1 MTTTAAERATDL
13 ERATWTLDKLRE
25 HFTGDGLLL
34 VSATYGTGATDYFR
48 TTAVTAYQMN
58 TIYTGSQTTWSLTW
72 AMSKVFG
79 YSLRDRNGRMYLAL
93 NGGNYSKPDQ
103 LARDLAGYYGLERIR
118 YEII

>member
-1 MTTTAAERATDL
+1 MTTKAAERAADI

-25 HFTGDGLLL
+25 HFTGGGLLL

-48 TTAVTAYQMN
+48 ATAVTAYEMN
-58 TIYTGSQTTWSLTW
+58 TIYTGSQTTWNLTW

-79 YSLRDRNGRMYLAL
+79 YSLRDRNGYWHLAL
-93 NGGNYSKPDQ
+93 AGGGYSKPDE
-103 LARDLAGYYGLERIR
+103 LAQTLADYYGLDRVR